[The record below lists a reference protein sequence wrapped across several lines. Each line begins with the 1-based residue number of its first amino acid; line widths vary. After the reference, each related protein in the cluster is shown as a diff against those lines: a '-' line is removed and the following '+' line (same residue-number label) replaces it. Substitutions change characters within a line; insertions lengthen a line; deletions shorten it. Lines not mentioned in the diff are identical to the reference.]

1 MAKIAKPGRAAF
13 TLAESLIAGTLL
25 SLFLLVGYSM
35 LKMADKVFHQ
45 ISGNEDATMQLKRAV
60 RMMEKDLITTNI
72 LQVQGTKVPAHL
84 PGGAFDGSAICML
97 SAAQNGTGDMVIK
110 SDGEPTWQRNILYYI
125 ITPQGDPCAGGADAQ
140 GYDDR
145 CPHKLLIRK
154 IIDNP
159 LVSGTEEPLL
169 TPAASLSAYL
179 TQPVGKTN
187 ISNLLGEANVTQVD
201 LVARGMV
208 SMQIKLPPPQSDL
221 PLSGIPN
228 EVQVLLTAFN
238 EPKSRK
244 LALGSLALTSQPG
257 YLVNSFSIFPRN
269 NR

>member
-1 MAKIAKPGRAAF
+1 MAKTAKPRARAF
-13 TLAESLIAGTLL
+13 TLIEVLVASTLL
-25 SLFLLVGYSM
+25 TLFLVVGYSM

-45 ISGNEDATMQLKRAV
+45 ISGNEDATMQLRRAV
-60 RMMEKDLITTNI
+60 RMLEQDLITTNI
-72 LQVQGTKVPAHL
+72 LQVQGAKVPAHL
-84 PGGAFDGSAICML
+84 AGGAYDGSAICML
-97 SAAQNGTGDMVIK
+97 SAALNGTGDMVSK
-110 SDGEPTWQRNILYYI
+110 SDGEPTWQRNILYYV

-159 LVSGTEEPLL
+159 AAGPEEVLF
-169 TPAASLSAYL
+169 TPAASLTPYL

-187 ISNLLGEANVTQVD
+187 ISNLLGEANVTQVE

-208 SMQIKLPPPQSDL
+208 SMQIKLPPPQADL
-221 PLSGIPN
+221 PVTNIPN
-228 EVQVLLTAFN
+228 EVQVVLTAFN

-244 LALGSLALTSQPG
+244 LALGTVALSAQPG
-257 YLVNSFSIFPRN
+257 FLVNSFSVFPRN